1 MLNLGYTKINVNL
14 GHIKINVK
22 LKFVFARK
30 NVCLPPIPQTVVKGK
45 KSI

>member
-30 NVCLPPIPQTVVKGK
+30 NVCLPRPTNC
-45 KSI
+45 SHR

>member
-30 NVCLPPIPQTVVKGK
+30 NVCLPPFHKL
-45 KSI
+45 